1 MKKSLP
7 GWQQVL
13 LVVLN
18 NVPKAKNGQDAWNG
32 LNADEK
38 TAVMAFLAEHC
49 GEDRAQSA
57 LEETIP
63 LARPHS
69 VPRWLKCLF
78 ALALY
83 LALDC
88 LLTLLKVGPEVVK
101 YGVIA
106 LLIGVAVM
114 SMIRDDRSA
123 RLEEIWRERTDYLPG
138 IRRVLELMHNVTQLA
153 WWEENRMRLLW
164 FVVLM
169 VLLVLFWLL

>member
-1 MKKSLP
+1 M
-7 GWQQVL
+7 
-13 LVVLN
+13 
-18 NVPKAKNGQDAWNG
+18 
-32 LNADEK
+32 
-38 TAVMAFLAEHC
+38 
-49 GEDRAQSA
+49 
-57 LEETIP
+57 
-63 LARPHS
+63 
-69 VPRWLKCLF
+69 F

-83 LALDC
+83 LALRC
-88 LLTLLKVGPEVVK
+88 LLKVSPEVVK
-101 YGVIA
+101 NGVIA

-169 VLLVLFWLL
+169 VLLALFWLL